1 MGTHPIFESD
11 FDCLTENMR
20 LATILPLAILNESY
34 ADFENKIKLSEVEAL
49 TLYKGKLTN
58 GRRLDGV
65 QQLTCH
71 GSACD
76 SFQPEVVR
84 CYNRGTD
91 GMEIQWE
98 CRAEMPDNIRFGKVQ
113 VTCEGYDHSKDEF
126 VLNGSCGLEYTLK
139 DISGE
144 NDCASAKFWT
154 FVIGL
159 GLGILIGIG
168 IGKSDE
174 SGGSANSRSS
184 ETRAEQPPSYSETVH
199 TEPTIRQ
206 RHAKNDESET
216 STTWSTSTGFGGTSN
231 R

>member
-1 MGTHPIFESD
+1 MFHKFYGTKRNF
-11 FDCLTENMR
+11 
-20 LATILPLAILNESY
+20 
-34 ADFENKIKLSEVEAL
+34 KVEAL

-71 GSACD
+71 GGACD

-139 DISGE
+139 VNCL
-144 NDCASAKFWT
+144 NDLRK
-154 FVIGL
+154 
-159 GLGILIGIG
+159 LI
-168 IGKSDE
+168 
-174 SGGSANSRSS
+174 
-184 ETRAEQPPSYSETVH
+184 QL
-199 TEPTIRQ
+199 
-206 RHAKNDESET
+206 
-216 STTWSTSTGFGGTSN
+216 
-231 R
+231 

>member
-1 MGTHPIFESD
+1 MLVIFFVPTLVINSMYLITKNGN
-11 FDCLTENMR
+11 FK
-20 LATILPLAILNESY
+20 A
-34 ADFENKIKLSEVEAL
+34 EAL

-113 VTCEGYDHSKDEF
+113 VTCEGYDHSKDELI
-126 VLNGSCGLEYTLK
+126 LNGYGQVSSVY
-139 DISGE
+139 
-144 NDCASAKFWT
+144 
-154 FVIGL
+154 
-159 GLGILIGIG
+159 LI
-168 IGKSDE
+168 
-174 SGGSANSRSS
+174 
-184 ETRAEQPPSYSETVH
+184 
-199 TEPTIRQ
+199 
-206 RHAKNDESET
+206 
-216 STTWSTSTGFGGTSN
+216 N

>member
-1 MGTHPIFESD
+1 
-11 FDCLTENMR
+11 MR
-20 LATILPLAILNESY
+20 LATVLPLAILNESY
-34 ADFENKIKLSEVEAL
+34 ADFENKIKLSEVSYQQHVFITKNEHFKVEAL

-139 DISGE
+139 
-144 NDCASAKFWT
+144 
-154 FVIGL
+154 V
-159 GLGILIGIG
+159 
-168 IGKSDE
+168 
-174 SGGSANSRSS
+174 SS
-184 ETRAEQPPSYSETVH
+184 QF
-199 TEPTIRQ
+199 
-206 RHAKNDESET
+206 K
-216 STTWSTSTGFGGTSN
+216 
-231 R
+231 